1 MNIQHKHSGHII
13 IINGHSFKANE
24 SGMWNLT
31 EIWKVLDLT
40 RSKEPGRWNNKES
53 KMLRDRNEISVLKVG
68 KVSQMVATKFATLQ
82 YAGWVSLEFSMM
94 VYAAF
99 ESILEMPEVATVVA
113 NKMVELGYQK
123 ETELLER
130 HTNADRDYAHAEM
143 KRWRDTTTNK
153 SRCSA
158 VLAGHI
164 SLQTAV
170 SQGLK
175 GVWLER
181 CRAGLEAMGDY

>member
-31 EIWKVLDLT
+31 EIWKVLGLT
-40 RSKEPGRWNNKES
+40 RSKAPSEWRTKNAKRLTDTQ
-53 KMLRDRNEISVLKVG
+53 KMRVEKVG
-68 KVSQMVATKFATLQ
+68 IESTTYADKQATLK
-82 YAGWVSLEFSMM
+82 YAGWVSPEFEDM

-123 ETELLER
+123 EAELLER

>member
-31 EIWKVLDLT
+31 EIWKVLGLT

-123 ETELLER
+123 EAELLER